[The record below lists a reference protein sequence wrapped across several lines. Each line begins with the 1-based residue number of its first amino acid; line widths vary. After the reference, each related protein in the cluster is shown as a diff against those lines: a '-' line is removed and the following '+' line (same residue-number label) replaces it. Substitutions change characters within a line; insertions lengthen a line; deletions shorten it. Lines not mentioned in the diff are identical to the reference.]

1 MRQDQP
7 KERDEIL
14 SPLLERL
21 GARAVPIRLRFGVT
35 DRRIH
40 AHRPASLKIRLH
52 APAHA
57 LLLRLRRR
65 FVPRRDRAA
74 FGRIMIIV
82 HTFSIVYSVPIIS
95 TYLVILAKTMEEK
108 QPRLEE
114 VFLVQQLDIKE
125 NVSKILALSLAYDSS
140 LVFIREK

>member
-1 MRQDQP
+1 
-7 KERDEIL
+7 
-14 SPLLERL
+14 
-21 GARAVPIRLRFGVT
+21 
-35 DRRIH
+35 
-40 AHRPASLKIRLH
+40 
-52 APAHA
+52 
-57 LLLRLRRR
+57 
-65 FVPRRDRAA
+65 
-74 FGRIMIIV
+74 MIIV

-125 NVSKILALSLAYDSS
+125 NVSKILAFSLAYDSS